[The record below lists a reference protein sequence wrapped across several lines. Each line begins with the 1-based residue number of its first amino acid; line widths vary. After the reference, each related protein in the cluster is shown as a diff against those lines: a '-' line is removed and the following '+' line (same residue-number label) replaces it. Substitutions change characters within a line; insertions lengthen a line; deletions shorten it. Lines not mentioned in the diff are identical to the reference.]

1 MEPKVLLILFMSL
14 MIQGAFS
21 ATFTFR
27 NNCPYTVWPGI
38 QNNPNVPQFPTTGFQ
53 LTSGA
58 SQSSNS
64 PGSWAGRIWARTGC
78 NGQFTC
84 ATGTCAPSLTCN
96 GAGGSPPVSL
106 AEFTLNGDGGKDFYD
121 ISLVDGFNIP
131 VGIRPDRGCPS
142 TTCSANINSVCPA
155 NLSVRGSDGRTIA
168 CKSACLAF
176 GQPQYC
182 CTGEYNNPD
191 RCTATDYSRIFKNA
205 CPQAYSYAYDDRS
218 STFTCPTG
226 ANYAITFC
234 P

>member
-106 AEFTLNGDGGKDFYD
+106 AEFTLNGDG
-121 ISLVDGFNIP
+121 
-131 VGIRPDRGCPS
+131 
-142 TTCSANINSVCPA
+142 VCPA